1 MTDKTCHIDGRSN
14 RPSETDDMAKQAPA
28 AMARRFLDEIPDGR
42 PDSADMSRAQRDQRA
57 TNHAP

>member
-1 MTDKTCHIDGRSN
+1 MTDKTCRVDCTPEG
-14 RPSETDDMAKQAPA
+14 PSQTDDMAKQTPA
-28 AMARRFLDEIPDGR
+28 ATARRFLDEIPDGR